1 VTTRTLNALALRAVM
16 RRAVRNGDMDA
27 LVIATARHVVEVA
40 SLDEAEMHDY
50 IRRTQRLVEDER
62 AQVRA

>member
-1 VTTRTLNALALRAVM
+1 MTTRVLNALALRAVM
-16 RRAVRNGDMDA
+16 RRAVRDGDMDA

-40 SLDEAEMHDY
+40 SLDEAELHDY
-50 IRRTQRLVEDER
+50 VRRTKRLVEDER